1 MKGIFK
7 ILLGLVGAVVV
18 LLILAAVLLP
28 LIYDEDDLKQ
38 AIEAETR
45 RQTGRDLSINGALD
59 FSVFP
64 WLAVEVSDL
73 SLSNAEGFTDRP
85 FARIGEARVGV
96 ALLPLLRKQVA
107 VDEISL
113 DGLELELAVNASGE
127 NNWDDLFA
135 ASESE
140 SKPTAE
146 AEDSL
151 FSAKRVAGL
160 NIRDARISFQDQQTG
175 SDYRLSGFSMQTG
188 ALGDGEPVPLELAA
202 LLEDLAAGTS
212 ANISLS
218 ATALPDL
225 QAELYRFDNLELA
238 LTPNASESKAA
249 LPTLRIRAPRVD
261 SDLAAQTL
269 KIDAFE
275 AELASLQATGALS
288 ANQILED
295 PAVSG
300 SISVAEFSPAELMR
314 QLQMIP
320 PATADPDA
328 LQKARLNATFAGSPS
343 NLNLQGLEF
352 DLDQSKF
359 TGEMSIKNFDQ
370 PKLAF
375 VLNADKIDLDRYM
388 EPASDAT
395 GQENVAMPREELRG
409 QELEGQLSVTALRL
423 AGLDFSDAVIG
434 ISIRDGRLRV
444 NPLTAHFYG
453 GSYKGDITLDS
464 KGAVPVLSLNEKIES
479 VSFQRLLADLVETES
494 LSGTA
499 IGHLRLTGRGG
510 SSDEVLSSLSGDLGL
525 SLAEGAL
532 EGINV
537 WHEIRRG
544 MALYKGLEPPPA
556 EPNRTVFSRL
566 KLAATVEGGVVSTRE
581 LLGEL
586 PFLTLSGNGQVDLGQ
601 SRVDLKLLAAVRN
614 APELANDPLGAELRG
629 KSLPFRVTGPLDKP
643 SISLDFEA
651 LLKSEAAD
659 MLLKKLGVVPATESG
674 QETDGEQQPASS
686 EDQLKK
692 AAEGALFD
700 LIRGKDKEK
709 DKKDL

>member
-1 MKGIFK
+1 MKGIFR

-18 LLILAAVLLP
+18 LLILAGVLLP
-28 LIYDEDDLKQ
+28 LIYDEEDLKQ
-38 AIEAETR
+38 AIVTEVK

-73 SLSNAEGFTDRP
+73 SLGNAEGFADRP
-85 FARIGEARVGV
+85 FARIDEARVGV

-107 VDEISL
+107 VDEITL
-113 DGLELELAVNASGE
+113 DGLELDLAVNASGE
-127 NNWDDLFA
+127 NNWDDLSA
-135 ASESE
+135 ASESD
-140 SKPTAE
+140 SKPSME
-146 AEDSL
+146 AEDSR

-188 ALGDGEPVPLELAA
+188 ALGDGKPVPLELAA

-225 QAELYRFDNLELA
+225 QAERYRFDDLELA
-238 LTPNASESKAA
+238 LTPGAPDSMTA
-249 LPTLRIRAPRVD
+249 LPALRIRVPRVD
-261 SDLAAQTL
+261 SNLAAQTL
-269 KIDAFE
+269 EIDAFQVD
-275 AELASLQATGALS
+275 LANLRATGDLS
-288 ANQILED
+288 ASHILED

-314 QLQMIP
+314 QLQMVP

-328 LQKARLNATFAGSPS
+328 LQKARFGATFAGSPS
-343 NLNLQGLEF
+343 NLNLRDLEF
-352 DLDQSKF
+352 DLDQSRF
-359 TGEMSIKNFDQ
+359 TGEMNLKNFDQ
-370 PKLAF
+370 PKVGF
-375 VLNADKIDLDRYM
+375 VFTVDKIDLDRYL
-388 EPASDAT
+388 EPASDAA

-409 QELEGQLSVTALRL
+409 HELEGQLSIGEIRL

-444 NPLTAHFYG
+444 NPLTANFYG
-453 GSYKGDITLDS
+453 GRYKGDITLDS
-464 KGAVPVLSLNEKIES
+464 KGAVPVLSLDEKIES
-479 VSFQRLLADLVETES
+479 VSFQRLLADLLETES

-499 IGHLRLTGRGG
+499 IGHLRLTGHGG
-510 SSDEVLSSLSGDLGL
+510 SSDEVLNSLSGDLGL

-566 KLAATVEGGVVSTRE
+566 KLTASVEDGVVSTRE
-581 LLGEL
+581 LVGEL
-586 PFLTLSGNGQVDLGQ
+586 PFLTVSGNGRVDLGQ
-601 SRVDLKLLAAVRN
+601 SQVDLKLLAAVHN

-629 KSLPFRVTGPLDKP
+629 KSLPFRVSGPLDKP

-659 MLLKKLGVVPATESG
+659 MLLKKLGVVPAAESG
-674 QETDGEQQPASS
+674 QETEGELQPAST

-700 LIRGKDKEK
+700 LLRGKDKEK
-709 DKKDL
+709 DKKDQ

>member
-1 MKGIFK
+1 MKGIFR

-18 LLILAAVLLP
+18 LLILAGVLLP
-28 LIYDEDDLKQ
+28 LIYDEEDLKQ
-38 AIEAETR
+38 AIVTEVK

-59 FSVFP
+59 FG
-64 WLAVEVSDL
+64 
-73 SLSNAEGFTDRP
+73 NAEGFSDRP
-85 FARIGEARVGV
+85 FARIDEARVGV

-107 VDEISL
+107 VDEITL
-113 DGLELELAVNASGE
+113 DGLELDLAVNASGE
-127 NNWDDLFA
+127 NNWDDLSA
-135 ASESE
+135 ASESD
-140 SKPTAE
+140 SKPSME
-146 AEDSL
+146 AEDSR

-188 ALGDGEPVPLELAA
+188 ALGDGKPVPLELAA

-225 QAELYRFDNLELA
+225 QAERYRFDDLELA
-238 LTPNASESKAA
+238 LTPGAPDSMTA
-249 LPTLRIRAPRVD
+249 LPALRIRVPRVD
-261 SDLAAQTL
+261 SNLAAQTL
-269 KIDAFE
+269 EIDAFQVD
-275 AELASLQATGALS
+275 LANLRATGDLS
-288 ANQILED
+288 ASHILED

-314 QLQMIP
+314 QLQMVP

-328 LQKARLNATFAGSPS
+328 LQKARFGATFAGSPS
-343 NLNLQGLEF
+343 NLNLRDLEF
-352 DLDQSKF
+352 DLDQSRF
-359 TGEMSIKNFDQ
+359 TGEMNLKNFDQ
-370 PKLAF
+370 PKVGF
-375 VLNADKIDLDRYM
+375 VFTVDKIDLDRYL
-388 EPASDAT
+388 EPASDAA

-409 QELEGQLSVTALRL
+409 HELEGQLSIGEMRL

-444 NPLTAHFYG
+444 NPLTANFYG

-464 KGAVPVLSLNEKIES
+464 KGAVPVLSLDEKIES
-479 VSFQRLLADLVETES
+479 VSFQRLLADLLETES

-499 IGHLRLTGRGG
+499 IGHLRLTGHGG
-510 SSDEVLSSLSGDLGL
+510 SSDEVLNSLSGDLGL

-566 KLAATVEGGVVSTRE
+566 KLTASVEDGVVSTRE
-581 LLGEL
+581 LVGEL
-586 PFLTLSGNGQVDLGQ
+586 PFLTVSGNGRVDLGQ
-601 SRVDLKLLAAVRN
+601 SQVDLKLLAAVHN

-629 KSLPFRVTGPLDKP
+629 KSLPFRVSGPLDKP

-659 MLLKKLGVVPATESG
+659 MLLKKLGVVPAAESG
-674 QETDGEQQPASS
+674 QETEGELQPAST

-700 LIRGKDKEK
+700 LLRGKDKEK
-709 DKKDL
+709 DKKDQ